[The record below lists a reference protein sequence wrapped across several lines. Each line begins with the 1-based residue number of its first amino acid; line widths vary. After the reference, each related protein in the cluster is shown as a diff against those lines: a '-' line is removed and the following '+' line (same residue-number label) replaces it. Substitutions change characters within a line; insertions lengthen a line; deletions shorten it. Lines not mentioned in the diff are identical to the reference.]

1 MNRFFRTPYLV
12 AAAGATYVALAV
24 TGAGRAS
31 ADPSDTCMLDALGN
45 VVRVPSDCTPP
56 AGAKTATQ
64 HPLQD
69 VLDSWDKP
77 AAKPEQSPL
86 EMFIAPLDHW
96 YAWIAVLF
104 ILAGIG
110 MLFRKLDRD
119 EALDLTGRSDTG
131 PAAGINAARLT
142 KNRAAGVVLAALGAV
157 GYSLSGWSISATI
170 LVAVPAGIAAA
181 IAVKVY
187 QSAETREKGF
197 QAKEREYQQALA
209 EAQHAA
215 ANAPTV
221 YDPLHPDVVVSRPQP
236 VHVPEPVVT
245 GHEAQMH
252 HVSGGI
258 QRPAG
263 SAAALLVTETGS
275 PAPAHAA
282 WETAAQSIGH
292 GTHAVDAKGRPTFV
306 PTAAIVKVTV
316 GPNGEPVE
324 VVVRAD
330 DVAYGDQALAKMTG
344 PFLAAAHVRRAVG
357 DWQRD
362 HMAGTWSLTVT
373 NRREEPQAQA
383 SQPVDDEWV

>member
-69 VLDSWDKP
+69 VLDSWDRP
-77 AAKPEQSPL
+77 AAKPEQSPF
-86 EMFIAPLDHW
+86 EQFIAPLDHW

-181 IAVKVY
+181 IAVKIY
-187 QSAETREKGF
+187 QSAEAREKGF

-221 YDPLHPDVVVSRPQP
+221 YDPLHPDVVISRPQP
-236 VHVPEPVVT
+236 VHVPEPTVT
-245 GHEAQMH
+245 GRDAYVHA
-252 HVSGGI
+252 VSGGI

-263 SAAALLVTETGS
+263 SAAEALVTELGAFT
-275 PAPAHAA
+275 PATAA
-282 WETAAQSIGH
+282 WSTACESIGH
-292 GTHAVDAKGRPTFV
+292 GQHAVDSKGRATFV
-306 PTAAIVKVTV
+306 PAATLIGVNVS
-316 GPNGEPVE
+316 PNGDEQLNVEPSTV
-324 VVVRAD
+324 D
-330 DVAYGDQALAKMTG
+330 FGDRQLAQLTA
-344 PFLAAAHVRRAVG
+344 PFLAAAHIRRAVG
-357 DWQRD
+357 EWTRD
-362 HMAGTWSLTVT
+362 HLAGTWTLTVT
-373 NRREEPQAQA
+373 NTREEPQAQTA
-383 SQPVDDEWV
+383 QPDEDVWS